1 MIRKGY
7 RDLINTA
14 IHNYYH
20 DDIPLEMELK
30 DYFYEVQSKSEAFD
44 ELRHI
49 MDYHYPDKEDR
60 EGVRGYQHPK
70 VALKNI
76 GDVIEEY
83 ESGERNELR
92 E

>member
-44 ELRHI
+44 ATIERQESRIERLEERVDLTDNFVYQDKCYKGIEKAEDIIEALRS
-49 MDYHYPDKEDR
+49 
-60 EGVRGYQHPK
+60 Q
-70 VALKNI
+70 LQ
-76 GDVIEEY
+76 
-83 ESGERNELR
+83 
-92 E
+92 